1 MDNTKRKAGQRFQE
15 DDSPAAQEA
24 AYSVGRAAEYSKG
37 SGGASANP
45 DNYKPGGKY
54 NSGRRIGYDDYQ
66 SAPAS
71 TPTSTPE
78 NPSTDS
84 APSQPSTPSQTKGVS
99 TPMMDRILGGYYE
112 IDDSTDRNNARV
124 NSQIDNFRTRAER
137 YDADDVVQT
146 AIDNGKR
153 NSFINIE
160 ELDNRV
166 QSREMYN
173 NAKADVSR
181 SEIFGDVWKNQ
192 YTDNA
197 SSRQPWQTATP
208 GKDIETPDFEDMF
221 ERYTNFKK

>member
-15 DDSPAAQEA
+15 DESPAAQEA

-37 SGGASANP
+37 SGGASADP
-45 DNYKPGGKY
+45 ENYKRGGKY
-54 NSGRRIGYDDYQ
+54 NSGREIGYDDYS

-71 TPTSTPE
+71 TPV
-78 NPSTDS
+78 NPSIDS
-84 APSQPSTPSQTKGVS
+84 APSQPSTPSVTNGVS
-99 TPMMDRILGGYYE
+99 TPMQDRILGGYYE

-153 NSFINIE
+153 NSFINIK

-197 SSRQPWQTATP
+197 ASRQPWQTATP

-221 ERYTNFKK
+221 ERYTNFK

>member
-15 DDSPAAQEA
+15 DESPAAQEA

-37 SGGASANP
+37 SGGASADP
-45 DNYKPGGKY
+45 ENYKRGGKY
-54 NSGRRIGYDDYQ
+54 NSGREIGYGGYES
-66 SAPAS
+66 SASVPEVPAA
-71 TPTSTPE
+71 
-78 NPSTDS
+78 DS
-84 APSQPSTPSQTKGVS
+84 APSQPSVPSQTNGVS
-99 TPMMDRILGGYYE
+99 TPMMDRVLNGYYE
-112 IDDSTDRNNARV
+112 IDDSTDRNNSRV

-153 NSFINIE
+153 NSFINIK

-173 NAKADVSR
+173 NARADVSR

-192 YTDNA
+192 FTDNS

-208 GKDIETPDFEDMF
+208 GKDIETPDFEEMF

>member
-15 DDSPAAQEA
+15 DESPAAQEA

-37 SGGASANP
+37 SGGASADP
-45 DNYKPGGKY
+45 ENYKRGGKY
-54 NSGRRIGYDDYQ
+54 NSGREIGYGGYES
-66 SAPAS
+66 SASVPEVPA
-71 TPTSTPE
+71 
-78 NPSTDS
+78 TDS
-84 APSQPSTPSQTKGVS
+84 VPSQPYVPSQTNGVS
-99 TPMMDRILGGYYE
+99 TPMMDRVLNGYYE

-153 NSFINIE
+153 NSFINIK

-173 NAKADVSR
+173 NARADVSR

-192 YTDNA
+192 YTDNS

-208 GKDIETPDFEDMF
+208 GKDIETPDFEEMF